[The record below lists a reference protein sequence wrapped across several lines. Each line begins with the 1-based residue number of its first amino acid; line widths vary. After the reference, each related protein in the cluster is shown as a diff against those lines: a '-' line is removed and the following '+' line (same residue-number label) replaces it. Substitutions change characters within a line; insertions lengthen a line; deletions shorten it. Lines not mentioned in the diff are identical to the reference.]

1 MNPSI
6 QPSDKTGIDS
16 KMSAVV
22 VELGGRHG
30 GGAEVG
36 VMEGPEIWGQ
46 KSLESLLGRLIA
58 KLGN

>member
-6 QPSDKTGIDS
+6 QPSDKTGVDS

-22 VELGGRHG
+22 LGGKHRS
-30 GGAEVG
+30 GAEVG
-36 VMEGPEIWGQ
+36 AMAGSEIWGQ
-46 KSLESLLGRLIA
+46 KSLESLLGRGIA